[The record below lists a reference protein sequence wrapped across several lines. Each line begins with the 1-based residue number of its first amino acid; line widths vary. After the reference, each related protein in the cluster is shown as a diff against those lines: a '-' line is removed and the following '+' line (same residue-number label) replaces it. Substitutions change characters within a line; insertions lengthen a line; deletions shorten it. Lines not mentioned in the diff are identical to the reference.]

1 MGINESERHPHP
13 PPIGSLES
21 LWDFGQ
27 GRKLRKDAKGGRERV
42 GFGRQE
48 LHQSAKSIAKLK
60 RQQKT
65 QSWRKHQS
73 VALAERGRCSYHG
86 CPGRRAG
93 KAIRKRAYT
102 SCYMSCEECSA
113 LAKKNVWYCNDT
125 KGSGKNAN
133 QCFAIWHI
141 IINSTAMVL

>member
-1 MGINESERHPHP
+1 MGF
-13 PPIGSLES
+13 
-21 LWDFGQ
+21 WA
-27 GRKLRKDAKGGRERV
+27 RKKIEKRCKRRKRAGWVWAPGTSSTK
-42 GFGRQE
+42 
-48 LHQSAKSIAKLK
+48 KSIAKLK

-102 SCYMSCEECSA
+102 SYMSCEECSA

-125 KGSGKNAN
+125 KGSGKN
-133 QCFAIWHI
+133 
-141 IINSTAMVL
+141 TKPVLCHLAYHNKFHCNGALKDRVDGE